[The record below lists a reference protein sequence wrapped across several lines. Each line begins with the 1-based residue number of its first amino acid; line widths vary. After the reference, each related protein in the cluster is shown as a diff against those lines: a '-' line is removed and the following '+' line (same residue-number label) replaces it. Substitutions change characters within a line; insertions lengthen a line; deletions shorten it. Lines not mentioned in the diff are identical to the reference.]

1 MWHNGVEARLE
12 GVRSEEWEVMKQPH
26 GVDTSL
32 KRRLVVERRGVG
44 WKLEKGRNVPSRY
57 EKLQQPSMASAGV
70 LELFFFFFCL
80 TIPRGTEIRISG
92 RADLT
97 GAKNLVFEDVNFKG
111 AYGAGRG
118 RKLSGKMVWSN
129 IGKLQ
134 PPNPACPC
142 FYMASS

>member
-12 GVRSEEWEVMKQPH
+12 GVRSEEWEVMKQLH

-70 LELFFFFFCL
+70 LALFFFSVSPFPGEQKSEYQEEL
-80 TIPRGTEIRISG
+80 TSLG
-92 RADLT
+92 
-97 GAKNLVFEDVNFKG
+97 
-111 AYGAGRG
+111 
-118 RKLSGKMVWSN
+118 
-129 IGKLQ
+129 Q
-134 PPNPACPC
+134 
-142 FYMASS
+142 